1 MSFSAERLYELMP
14 MIYRLRDGDHG
25 EALKSLLGVIAEQAA
40 GFEENLEQ
48 LYDDQF
54 IETCADWVVPYI
66 GELLGYQPVH
76 AIKRLLANQRAEVA
90 NTIGYRRRKGTA
102 AVLDQLARD
111 VTGWPARAVEFFQR
125 LQWHQ
130 HLNHQRRNH
139 HGGLD
144 LRDRLALEYRDTPF
158 DKSNRTVDVRRM
170 ETDGGRFNIPNV
182 GIFLWRLQVY
192 GVRNAPAVGLDE
204 RRFFFSPWSINMQLA
219 TRPEA
224 ERAMAHL
231 ADPVETPMPIS
242 RTLLSDR
249 LTDYYGSDKSVFVRV
264 NNADIDIADI
274 RVCSLEDR
282 LPTGWAH
289 LPDSGVAIDPELGRL
304 ALGTSF
310 GSDPD
315 VAVTYHDRFSED
327 MGGGDYERGHSFES
341 DLTPSLSIH
350 NDQTIQA
357 GLNGLPGHGVLKIE
371 DNGRYEEA
379 PDVLAAAGECLEI
392 RAMNERRPVCV
403 LTGDFTISGDDNS
416 CVILNG
422 LWLGG
427 GRLFV
432 PAGSDLKKL
441 VIRHCTVLPGL
452 ALGVDGEPQSA
463 SSPGVVVASP
473 HTELIVEESIVGGIR
488 LHQDGQAKLE
498 NSVIDATDE
507 RIVAYAHIDDD
518 SAGGVLTMKNCSIIG
533 KVHARRFEWVSNC
546 IFDAALA
553 AADPWQAAVMA
564 TQKQQGCVRFSYLP
578 PGSRTP
584 RRHRCQPELAIRQ
597 AWSAA
602 EKDNPGIDAA
612 QKSAIAAWIAS
623 RIHPIWTARRC
634 GKPGYMQLAHACAEQ
649 IKTGADDESEMGVFH
664 NLFQPQRQSNLRIRL
679 QEYLR
684 VGLEVGMIYLS

>member
-14 MIYRLRDGDHG
+14 MIYRLRDGDQG
-25 EALKSLLGVIAEQAA
+25 EALKSLLGVIAEQVA

-76 AIKRLLANQRAEVA
+76 AIKRMLANQRAEVA

-102 AVLDQLARD
+102 AVLEQLARD
-111 VTGWPARAVEFFQR
+111 VTDWPARAVEFFQR

-130 HLNHQRRNH
+130 HLNHGRRNH

-144 LRDRLALEYRDTPF
+144 LRDRLALEYLDTPF
-158 DKSNRTVDVRRM
+158 DNSNRTVDVRRI
-170 ETDGGRFNIPNV
+170 ETDGGRFNIPNI

-192 GVRNAPAVGLDE
+192 GVKNTPAVGLDE
-204 RRFFFSPWSINMQLA
+204 RRFFFSPWSINMQLI

-224 ERAMAHL
+224 ERVMAHL
-231 ADPVETPMPIS
+231 ADPIETPMPIS
-242 RTLLSDR
+242 RSLLLDQ
-249 LTDYYGSDKSVFVRV
+249 LVHYYGSDKSFFVRV
-264 NNADIDIADI
+264 NNADIDITDI
-274 RVCSLEDR
+274 HVCSLEDR
-282 LPTGWAH
+282 PPTGWAH
-289 LPDSGVAIDPELGRL
+289 VPDSGVAIDPELGRL

-315 VAVTYHDRFSED
+315 VEVTYHDLFSED
-327 MGGGDYERGHSFES
+327 MGGGDYERGHSFEP
-341 DLTPSLSIH
+341 DLTPSVSIH
-350 NDQTIQA
+350 AGQTIQA
-357 GLNGLPGHGVLKIE
+357 GLDGLPGHGVLEIE

-379 PDVLAAAGECLEI
+379 PHVLATAGERLEI
-392 RAMNERRPVCV
+392 RALNERRPVCM
-403 LTGDFTISGDDNS
+403 LTGDFTISGDENS

-432 PAGSDLKKL
+432 PADSDLKKL
-441 VIRHCTVLPGL
+441 VIRHCTLLPGL
-452 ALGVDGEPQSA
+452 TLGADGEPQSA
-463 SSPGVVVASP
+463 TSPSVVVASP
-473 HTELIVEESIVGGIR
+473 NTELLVEDSIVGGIR
-488 LHQDGQAKLE
+488 LHQDGQGKLE

-507 RIVAYAHIDDD
+507 TIVAYAHIDDE
-518 SAGGVLTMKNCSIIG
+518 SAGGVLTMKNSSIIG
-533 KVHARRFEWVSNC
+533 KVHTRRFELVSNS

-553 AADPWQAAVMA
+553 TVDTWQAAVMA
-564 TQKQQGCVRFSYLP
+564 TQKQQGCICFSYVPL
-578 PGSRTP
+578 GSRTP
-584 RRHRCQPELAIRQ
+584 RRYRCQPESTIRQ

-602 EKDNPGIDAA
+602 EKDNPGIDAT
-612 QKSAIAAWIAS
+612 QKSAIAALIAS
-623 RIHPIWTARRC
+623 QIHPIWTARRY
-634 GKPGYMQLAHACAEQ
+634 GKPAYMQLAHACAAQ

-684 VGLEVGMIYLS
+684 FGLEAGAIYMS